1 MRMADVLQASV
12 QVPRLVLT
20 LLSGFAAIALV
31 LASVGIYGVMSYVV
45 RQRTREIGTR
55 MALGATSRDIT
66 WLVLR
71 SGGLIAGA
79 GTALGVAAGLVAS
92 RVLESILF
100 ATSRADAA
108 AIAASALLLSL
119 ATLGACVLPARR
131 AARLD
136 PAQTLTEP

>member
-1 MRMADVLQASV
+1 
-12 QVPRLVLT
+12 
-20 LLSGFAAIALV
+20 V

-71 SGGLIAGA
+71 SGGLIAAA

-92 RVLESILF
+92 RVLESVLF
-100 ATSRADAA
+100 ATSRTDSV
-108 AIAASALLLSL
+108 AIVASALLLSL
-119 ATLGACVLPARR
+119 ATLAACLVPARR